1 MDSKIIV
8 WWNWAV
14 PFSQQQPKPDI
25 CRVLDLDQPGLGMA
39 REYLMKGVED
49 SDVKVGV
56 NIFYNLHL
64 IIFDEGSRGQGCNGW
79 CKYILQ
85 FTSYLTKEGGRVCLH
100 FIVTS

>member
-1 MDSKIIV
+1 M
-8 WWNWAV
+8 
-14 PFSQQQPKPDI
+14 
-25 CRVLDLDQPGLGMA
+25 DQPGLGMA

-64 IIFDEGSRGQGCNGW
+64 IIFDEVSRGQGCKGW

-85 FTSYLTKEGGRVCLH
+85 FTSYLTKERGDRVCLH
-100 FIVTS
+100 SIVTYKDSL